1 MCFAP
6 VFRTP
11 RSSSA
16 ASRDSNLISRPP
28 SASSRDSFEII
39 ESKPRRRKMSKAILG
54 VHRLLIIFLCYQA
67 TGHGLILEE
76 EKEPN
81 YLNAGV
87 GEYAV
92 FNCDL
97 DFPHETPIPYIL
109 QWNRDG
115 RTIFS
120 WFHNGYSTGL
130 GYEGRVHL
138 LEDAVSRGYG
148 QGSINL
154 TNIRESDQGWY
165 ECRVIFPNRTPNS
178 RNNGTWFHLA
188 IDGET
193 LLAVPPVNKTVMEG
207 ESVDFDCVAKGEKSI
222 VTWLREG
229 VEITEIEDFK
239 RRASIG
245 EDGTLTINSAAMGD
259 LGEYSCVV
267 TGETGDQQ
275 SASAFL
281 NVQYKAKVIYAP
293 REVYLPYGKPAL
305 LDCHFRAN
313 PPLTNLRWEKDG
325 FLFDPYNVQGVF
337 YRRNGSLYFSKVDET
352 HSGSY
357 TCTPYNELGT
367 EGPSPSITVI
377 VQRPPVFTVTPQ
389 HLYIRKLGEN
399 LEIPCDAK
407 DGDQSHRPS
416 IVWYKDGSPIPL
428 TNRTIIIGG
437 NLTIDRIQEQD
448 RGLYQCAVS
457 NEAATVVADTE
468 LMVLNVPP
476 RAPYNLSA
484 NSSNNAVTLTWV
496 PGYVRPKMEY
506 SVWYRPTDTT
516 EWRTMK
522 ILSRKITE
530 ATINNLN
537 PGREYEFMV
546 LSQDK
551 HGDGMFSKTLRIFT
565 QPNSLEENSASEY
578 RSPPDDRMGPPLNVR
593 VQATVQ
599 GYLVTWEPPAYGK
612 EQVRLYA
619 VRWFRGPSEQL
630 YGRAETTDT
639 YYLVK
644 TLEEESYYTFEVAAM
659 SISDDVATSDRVS
672 LEVPAYRRNRAI
684 SMGIVAGIGFL
695 AAALAAIWWARKRFC
710 QSSNEK

>member
-1 MCFAP
+1 MF
-6 VFRTP
+6 
-11 RSSSA
+11 SA
-16 ASRDSNLISRPP
+16 AWI
-28 SASSRDSFEII
+28 
-39 ESKPRRRKMSKAILG
+39 
-54 VHRLLIIFLCYQA
+54 HQLLAIFLCYQA
-67 TGHGLILEE
+67 SSYSLILEE

-120 WFHNGYSTGL
+120 WYNGEPSVGL
-130 GYEGRVHL
+130 GFEGRVHL
-138 LEDAVSRGYG
+138 LEDANGRSYG

-188 IDGET
+188 IDGASPFPTSVPGEN
-193 LLAVPPVNKTVMEG
+193 LLAVPPVNRTAMEG
-207 ESVDFDCVAKGEKSI
+207 ESVSFDCVAKGEKS
-222 VTWLREG
+222 VVSWFREG
-229 VEITEIEDFK
+229 VEITEIEDLK

-245 EDGTLTINSAAMGD
+245 EDGTLTLNSAAMGD

-267 TGETGDQQ
+267 TGENGDQQ

-357 TCTPYNELGT
+357 TCTPYNVLGT
-367 EGPSPSITVI
+367 EGPSPAITVV
-377 VQRPPVFTVTPQ
+377 VQRPPLFTVKPQ
-389 HLYIRKLGEN
+389 HLYIRKLGES
-399 LEIPCDAK
+399 LEIPCDAR
-407 DGDQSHRPS
+407 DGDQSHRS
-416 IVWYKDGSPIPL
+416 AIVWYKDGSPVPPDRAIL
-428 TNRTIIIGG
+428 IGG

-448 RGLYQCAVS
+448 RGLYQCAAS

-496 PGYVRPKMEY
+496 PGYVRPKMDY
-506 SVWYRPTDTT
+506 SVWYRPTDNT

-522 ILSRKITE
+522 IVSRKITE
-530 ATINNLN
+530 ATVNNLN

-565 QPNSLEENSASEY
+565 QPHLIDENSASEY
-578 RSPPDDRMGPPLNVR
+578 RSPPDERMGPPLNVR
-593 VQATVQ
+593 VQATVE
-599 GYLVTWEPPAYGK
+599 GYLVTWEHPAYGK
-612 EQVRLYA
+612 EQVRLYV
-619 VRWFRGPSEQL
+619 VRWFRGPSERL

-659 SISDDVATSDRVS
+659 SISDDVATSERVS

-710 QSSNEK
+710 QSPNEK

>member
-1 MCFAP
+1 MNC
-6 VFRTP
+6 
-11 RSSSA
+11 A
-16 ASRDSNLISRPP
+16 AKIY
-28 SASSRDSFEII
+28 
-39 ESKPRRRKMSKAILG
+39 
-54 VHRLLIIFLCYQA
+54 RLLAVFLCYEA
-67 TGHGLILEE
+67 CCHSWMLEE
-76 EKEPN
+76 DKEPN
-81 YLNAGV
+81 YLTAGV

-97 DFPHETPIPYIL
+97 DFPYETPIPYIL
-109 QWNRDG
+109 QWNRDSH
-115 RTIFS
+115 TVFS
-120 WFHNGYSTGL
+120 WYDGHVTVNNSYK
-130 GYEGRVHL
+130 GRIHL
-138 LEDAVSRGYG
+138 LDDAGHRGYG

-165 ECRVIFPNRTPNS
+165 ECKVIFPNRTPNS

-188 IDGET
+188 IDGDT
-193 LLAVPPVNKTVMEG
+193 LLAIPPVNKTAMEG
-207 ESVDFDCVAKGEKSI
+207 EMVTFDCVAKGEGTI
-222 VTWLREG
+222 VNWFREG
-229 VEITEIEDFK
+229 VPIPDIQDLR
-239 RRASIG
+239 RRASVG
-245 EDGTLTINSAAMGD
+245 TDGTLTIKAAAMGD
-259 LGEYSCVV
+259 LGEYTCVV

-281 NVQYKAKVIYAP
+281 NVQYKAKVIYAQ

-313 PPLTNLRWEKDG
+313 PPLTNLHWEKDG

-357 TCTPYNELGT
+357 TCTPYNDLGT
-367 EGPSPSITVI
+367 DGPSPSITVI
-377 VQRPPVFTVTPQ
+377 VQRPPIFTVTPQ
-389 HLYIRKLGEN
+389 HLYMRKLGET

-407 DGDQSHRPS
+407 DGDDSHRPA
-416 IVWYKDGSPIPL
+416 IVWYKDGSPL
-428 TNRTIIIGG
+428 SSERTILTGG
-437 NLTIDRIQEQD
+437 NLTIERIQEHD
-448 RGLYQCAVS
+448 RGLYQCAAS

-484 NSSNNAVTLTWV
+484 NSSNNAITLTWV

-506 SVWYRPTDTT
+506 SVWYRPTDTS

-530 ATINNLN
+530 ATVSNLN

-551 HGDGMFSKTLRIFT
+551 HGDGMFSKALRVFT
-565 QPNSLEENSASEY
+565 QPRIDENSASEY
-578 RSPPDDRMGPPLNVR
+578 RSSQDIESMGPPRNVR
-593 VQATVQ
+593 VQATVE
-599 GYLVTWEPPAYGK
+599 GYLVTWEPPALGK
-612 EQVRLYA
+612 NQVRLYI
-619 VRWFRGPSEQL
+619 VKWYRGPTEHL

-644 TLEEESYYTFEVAAM
+644 TLEEESFYTFEVAAM
-659 SISDDVATSDRVS
+659 SLTDDAATSERVS

-695 AAALAAIWWARKRFC
+695 AAALAAVWWARKRFC
-710 QSSNEK
+710 QSFSNEK

>member
-1 MCFAP
+1 M
-6 VFRTP
+6 
-11 RSSSA
+11 
-16 ASRDSNLISRPP
+16 SNTAKFYALL
-28 SASSRDSFEII
+28 
-39 ESKPRRRKMSKAILG
+39 AIL
-54 VHRLLIIFLCYQA
+54 FCYEA
-67 TGHGLILEE
+67 YSFSLILEE
-76 EKEPN
+76 EKKPN
-81 YLNAGV
+81 YLTAGV

-115 RTIFS
+115 NPVFTWYDGHVTVITS
-120 WFHNGYSTGL
+120 YK
-130 GYEGRVHL
+130 GRIHL
-138 LEDAVSRGYG
+138 LDDAGHRGYG

-188 IDGET
+188 IDGASPFPTTVAGDT
-193 LLAVPPVNKTVMEG
+193 LLTIPPVNKTAMEG
-207 ESVDFDCVAKGEKSI
+207 ETIGFDCIAKGEGTV
-222 VTWLREG
+222 VTWFREG
-229 VEITEIEDFK
+229 VPIPDIQDL
-239 RRASIG
+239 RRRVTVGAN
-245 EDGTLTINSAAMGD
+245 GTLTITSAAMGD
-259 LGEYSCVV
+259 LGEYTCVV
-267 TGETGDQQ
+267 TGENGDQQ

-357 TCTPYNELGT
+357 SCTPYNTLGT

-389 HLYIRKLGEN
+389 HLYMRKLGET
-399 LEIPCDAK
+399 LEIPCDAR
-407 DGDQSHRPS
+407 DGDDAHRPT
-416 IVWYKDGSPIPL
+416 IVWYKDGSPL
-428 TNRTIIIGG
+428 SLDRSIITGG
-437 NLTIDRIQEQD
+437 NLTIERIQEHD
-448 RGLYQCAVS
+448 RGLYQCAAS
-457 NEAATVVADTE
+457 NEAATVVADAE

-484 NSSNNAVTLTWV
+484 NSSKSAVTLTWI

-506 SVWYRPTDTT
+506 SVWYRPTDTS

-530 ATINNLN
+530 ATVNNLY

-551 HGDGMFSKTLRIFT
+551 NGDGMFSKALRVFT
-565 QPNSLEENSASEY
+565 QPSSINDNSPSEY
-578 RSPPDDRMGPPLNVR
+578 RSSQEMEVMGPPMNVK
-593 VQATVQ
+593 VQATVE
-599 GYLVTWEPPAYGK
+599 GYLVTWEPPELGK
-612 EQVRLYA
+612 NQVRLYT
-619 VRWFRGPSEQL
+619 VRWFRGSSDHL

-644 TLEEESYYTFEVAAM
+644 SLEEDSFYTFEVAAM
-659 SISDDVATSDRVS
+659 SLIDDSKTSERVG

-710 QSSNEK
+710 QPPNEK

>member
-1 MCFAP
+1 M
-6 VFRTP
+6 
-11 RSSSA
+11 
-16 ASRDSNLISRPP
+16 SR
-28 SASSRDSFEII
+28 
-39 ESKPRRRKMSKAILG
+39 AIG
-54 VHRLLIIFLCYQA
+54 IHQLLAIFLCYQA
-67 TGHGLILEE
+67 FGLILEE
-76 EKEPN
+76 ENEPN

-87 GEYAV
+87 GEYEV

-120 WFHNGYSTGL
+120 WYNGYPSVGL

-138 LEDAVSRGYG
+138 LEDAVNRGYG

-207 ESVDFDCVAKGEKSI
+207 ESVSFDCVAKGEKS
-222 VTWLREG
+222 VVNWFREG
-229 VEITEIEDFK
+229 VEITAIEDLR
-239 RRASIG
+239 RRASIA
-245 EDGTLTINSAAMGD
+245 ENGTLTINAPAMGD
-259 LGEYSCVV
+259 LGEYTCMV

-313 PPLTNLRWEKDG
+313 PSLTNLRWEKDG

-367 EGPSPSITVI
+367 DGPSPSITVV

-399 LEIPCDAK
+399 LEIPCDAR

-416 IVWYKDGSPIPL
+416 IVWYKDGSPVPPG
-428 TNRTIIIGG
+428 NRTIVIGG

-448 RGLYQCAVS
+448 RGLYQCAAS

-522 ILSRKITE
+522 IVSRKITE
-530 ATINNLN
+530 ATVNNLN

-565 QPNSLEENSASEY
+565 QPSSIDENSASEY
-578 RSPPDDRMGPPLNVR
+578 RSPPDDRMGPPINVR

-659 SISDDVATSDRVS
+659 SMSDDVATSERVS

-695 AAALAAIWWARKRFC
+695 AAALAAIWWAKKRFC

>member
-1 MCFAP
+1 MSNAP
-6 VFRTP
+6 RIHQ
-11 RSSSA
+11 
-16 ASRDSNLISRPP
+16 LL
-28 SASSRDSFEII
+28 
-39 ESKPRRRKMSKAILG
+39 AI
-54 VHRLLIIFLCYQA
+54 FFCYQA
-67 TGHGLILEE
+67 FSQSLILEE
-76 EKEPN
+76 EKEPT
-81 YLNAGV
+81 YLTAGV

-109 QWNRDG
+109 QWNRDD

-120 WFHNGYSTGL
+120 WYNGHSTVGM
-130 GYEGRVHL
+130 GFKDRVHL

-188 IDGET
+188 IDGKT
-193 LLAVPPVNKTVMEG
+193 LLAIPPVNRTVMEG
-207 ESVDFDCVAKGEKSI
+207 ESVNFHCVFRGEKSI
-222 VTWLREG
+222 VSWFREG
-229 VEITEIEDFK
+229 TEITKIEDFK
-239 RRASIG
+239 RRATIA
-245 EDGTLTINSAAMGD
+245 EDGALVINPAAMGD
-259 LGEYSCVV
+259 LGEYTCVV
-267 TGETGDQQ
+267 TGETGEQQ

-281 NVQYKAKVIYAP
+281 NVQFKAKVIYAP

-337 YRRNGSLYFSKVDET
+337 YRRNGSLSFTKVDET

-367 EGPSPSITVI
+367 EGPSPTITVV
-377 VQRPPVFTVTPQ
+377 VQRPPIFTVTPQ
-389 HLYIRKLGEN
+389 HLYIRKLGET
-399 LEIPCDAK
+399 LEIPCDAR
-407 DGDQSHRPS
+407 DGDQAHRPS
-416 IVWYKDGSPIPL
+416 IVWYKDGSPVPAD
-428 TNRTIIIGG
+428 RTMIIGG

-448 RGLYQCAVS
+448 RGLYQCAAS

-496 PGYVRPKMEY
+496 PGFVRPKTEY
-506 SVWYRPTDTT
+506 SVWYKPTDTT

-530 ATINNLN
+530 ATVNNLN
-537 PGREYEFMV
+537 AGREYEFMV

-565 QPNSLEENSASEY
+565 QPHMIDENSASEY
-578 RSPPDDRMGPPLNVR
+578 RSPPEDERMGPPLNVR
-593 VQATVQ
+593 VQATVE

-612 EQVRLYA
+612 EQVRLYT
-619 VRWFRGPSEQL
+619 VGWFRGPSERL
-630 YGRAETTDT
+630 YGKEETTDT

-644 TLEEESYYTFEVAAM
+644 TLEEESYYTFEVAAV
-659 SISDDVATSDRVS
+659 SVADDVATSERVS

-710 QSSNEK
+710 QSSNQK

>member
-1 MCFAP
+1 MNR
-6 VFRTP
+6 VT
-11 RSSSA
+11 
-16 ASRDSNLISRPP
+16 
-28 SASSRDSFEII
+28 SFY
-39 ESKPRRRKMSKAILG
+39 S
-54 VHRLLIIFLCYQA
+54 LLAVFLCYEA
-67 TGHGLILEE
+67 CSYSLILEE

-115 RTIFS
+115 RSVFS
-120 WFHNGYSTGL
+120 WYDGHVTVDNRYK
-130 GYEGRVHL
+130 GRIHL
-138 LEDAVSRGYG
+138 LDDAGRRGYG

-188 IDGET
+188 IDGEI
-193 LLAVPPVNKTVMEG
+193 LLTIPPINKTAMEG
-207 ESVDFDCVAKGEKSI
+207 DTVTFDCVTKGEGTTA
-222 VTWLREG
+222 TWLREG
-229 VEITEIEDFK
+229 TPIREIEDFR

-245 EDGTLTINSAAMGD
+245 ADGTLTINSAAMGD
-259 LGEYSCVV
+259 LGEYTCVV
-267 TGETGDQQ
+267 TGENGDQQ

-293 REVYLPYGKPAL
+293 KEVYLPYGKPAL

-357 TCTPYNELGT
+357 SCTPYNDLGT
-367 EGPSPSITVI
+367 DGPSPSITVI

-389 HLYIRKLGEN
+389 NLYMRKLGEN
-399 LEIPCDAK
+399 LEIPCDAR
-407 DGDQSHRPS
+407 DGDDAHRPT
-416 IVWYKDGSPIPL
+416 IVWYKDGSPLSLDRVIM
-428 TNRTIIIGG
+428 TGG
-437 NLTIDRIQEQD
+437 NLTIEKIQEHD
-448 RGLYQCAVS
+448 RGMYQCAAS
-457 NEAATVVADTE
+457 NEAATVVADAE

-484 NSSNNAVTLTWV
+484 NSSKNAVTLTWI
-496 PGYVRPKMEY
+496 PGYVRPKTEY
-506 SVWYRPTDTT
+506 SVWYRPTDTS

-530 ATINNLN
+530 ATVNNLN

-551 HGDGMFSKTLRIFT
+551 HGDGMFSKALRVFT
-565 QPNSLEENSASEY
+565 QPTPNDEMNSASEY
-578 RSPPDDRMGPPLNVR
+578 RSPQDLEIMGPPRNVR
-593 VQATVQ
+593 VQATVE
-599 GYLVTWEPPAYGK
+599 GYLVTWEPPNYGRN
-612 EQVRLYA
+612 QVRLYT
-619 VRWFRGPSEQL
+619 VRWFSGPSEHL

-644 TLEEESYYTFEVAAM
+644 ALEEESYYTFEVAAM
-659 SISDDVATSDRVS
+659 SITDDVATSERVS

-695 AAALAAIWWARKRFC
+695 AAALAAVWWARKRFC
-710 QSSNEK
+710 QPTNEK

>member
-1 MCFAP
+1 MIGP
-6 VFRTP
+6 VKTCQ
-11 RSSSA
+11 
-16 ASRDSNLISRPP
+16 
-28 SASSRDSFEII
+28 
-39 ESKPRRRKMSKAILG
+39 
-54 VHRLLIIFLCYQA
+54 LLFVFLCYQA
-67 TGHGLILEE
+67 FSHSLMPDE
-76 EKEPN
+76 EKEPT

-87 GEYAV
+87 GEYEV

-97 DFPHETPIPYIL
+97 DFPHEIPIPYML

-115 RTIFS
+115 RTIFALHAGNA
-120 WFHNGYSTGL
+120 WVAPDYTGRL
-130 GYEGRVHL
+130 HL
-138 LEDAVSRGYG
+138 VEDAVTRGYG
-148 QGSINL
+148 QGSVNL

-178 RNNGTWFHLA
+178 RNNGTWFHLG
-188 IDGET
+188 IDGASPFPTSVPGET

-207 ESVDFDCVAKGEKSI
+207 ESVIFDCVAKGEKTVVS
-222 VTWLREG
+222 WLRDG
-229 VEITEIEDFK
+229 VQVTEIGDMK
-239 RRASIG
+239 RRASIA
-245 EDGTLTINSAAMGD
+245 EDGTLTIISAAMGD
-259 LGEYSCVV
+259 LGEYTCVA
-267 TGETGDQQ
+267 TGEHGDEQ

-293 REVYLPYGKPAL
+293 RDVYLPYGKPAL

-367 EGPSPSITVI
+367 EGPSPAITVI

-399 LEIPCDAK
+399 LEIPCDAR

-416 IVWYKDGSPIPL
+416 IVWYKDGSPVPPG
-428 TNRTIIIGG
+428 NRTIVIGG

-448 RGLYQCAVS
+448 RGLYQCAAS

-530 ATINNLN
+530 ATVNNLN

-551 HGDGMFSKTLRIFT
+551 HGDGMFSKTLRVFT
-565 QPNSLEENSASEY
+565 RPDSMNENSASEY
-578 RSPPDDRMGPPLNVR
+578 RSPPDDRMGPPSNVR
-593 VQATVQ
+593 VQATAQ

-612 EQVRLYA
+612 EQVRLYT
-619 VRWFRGPSEQL
+619 VRWFRGPSERL

-644 TLEEESYYTFEVAAM
+644 NLEEESYYTFEVAAM
-659 SISDDVATSDRVS
+659 SVSDDVATSERIS

-695 AAALAAIWWARKRFC
+695 AAALGAIWWARKRFC
-710 QSSNEK
+710 QSPNEK

>member
-1 MCFAP
+1 M
-6 VFRTP
+6 
-11 RSSSA
+11 SA
-16 ASRDSNLISRPP
+16 AARIHQLL
-28 SASSRDSFEII
+28 
-39 ESKPRRRKMSKAILG
+39 AIL
-54 VHRLLIIFLCYQA
+54 ICWQA
-67 TGHGLILEE
+67 YSYSLILEE

-120 WFHNGYSTGL
+120 WYNGPPTVGL

-138 LEDAVSRGYG
+138 IEDAALRGYG

-188 IDGET
+188 IDGEN
-193 LLAVPPVNKTVMEG
+193 LLAVPPVNKTIMEG
-207 ESVDFDCVAKGEKSI
+207 ESVSFDCVAKGENSF
-222 VTWLREG
+222 VTWLRDG
-229 VEITEIEDFK
+229 TDITQIEDFK
-239 RRASIG
+239 RRASVAD
-245 EDGTLTINSAAMGD
+245 DGTLKINSAQMGD
-259 LGEYSCVV
+259 LAKYTCLV
-267 TGETGDQQ
+267 TGETGEQQ
-275 SASAFL
+275 NASAFL
-281 NVQYKAKVIYAP
+281 NVQFKAKVIYAP

-313 PPLTNLRWEKDG
+313 PPMTNLRWEKDG

-337 YRRNGSLYFSKVDET
+337 YRRNGSLSFSKVDET

-357 TCTPYNELGT
+357 TCTPYNDLGT
-367 EGPSPSITVI
+367 EGPSPTISVI

-389 HLYIRKLGEN
+389 HLYIRKLGET
-399 LEIPCDAK
+399 LEIPCDAT
-407 DGDQSHRPS
+407 DGDHAHRPS
-416 IVWYKDGSPIPL
+416 IVWFKDGSPVPP
-428 TNRTIIIGG
+428 NRTYLIGG
-437 NLTIDRIQEQD
+437 NLTIDLIQEQD
-448 RGLYQCAVS
+448 RGLYQCAAS

-468 LMVLNVPP
+468 LMVMNVPP

-484 NSSNNAVTLTWV
+484 NASNSAVTLTWV
-496 PGYVRPKMEY
+496 PGYVRPKTEY

-530 ATINNLN
+530 ATVNNLN

-565 QPNSLEENSASEY
+565 HPTMFDENSASEY
-578 RSPPDDRMGPPLNVR
+578 RSPPDERMGPPVNVR
-593 VQATVQ
+593 VQATVE
-599 GYLVTWEPPAYGK
+599 GYLVTWEPPMYGK
-612 EQVRLYA
+612 DQVRLYA
-619 VRWFRGPSEQL
+619 VRWFRGPSERL

-644 TLEEESYYTFEVAAM
+644 ALEEESYYTFEVAAM
-659 SISDDVATSDRVS
+659 SISDDVATSERIS

-710 QSSNEK
+710 QSPNEK

>member
-1 MCFAP
+1 MCTAT
-6 VFRTP
+6 R
-11 RSSSA
+11 
-16 ASRDSNLISRPP
+16 IY
-28 SASSRDSFEII
+28 
-39 ESKPRRRKMSKAILG
+39 
-54 VHRLLIIFLCYQA
+54 HLLAIFLCHQA
-67 TGHGLILEE
+67 FSESLMLEE

-120 WFHNGYSTGL
+120 WYNGYPSVGL

-138 LEDAVSRGYG
+138 LEDTVNRGYG

-178 RNNGTWFHLA
+178 RNNGTWFYLA
-188 IDGET
+188 IDGASPFPTSVPGEN

-207 ESVDFDCVAKGEKSI
+207 ESVSFDCVAKGEKS
-222 VTWLREG
+222 VVSWFREG
-229 VEITEIEDFK
+229 VEIVEMEDLK
-239 RRASIG
+239 RRAGIG

-259 LGEYSCVV
+259 LGEYTCVV

-293 REVYLPYGKPAL
+293 REVYLAYGKPAL

-357 TCTPYNELGT
+357 TCTPYNDLGT

-377 VQRPPVFTVTPQ
+377 VQRPPIFTVTPQ
-389 HLYIRKLGEN
+389 NLYVRKLGEY
-399 LEIPCDAK
+399 LEIPCDAR

-416 IVWYKDGSPIPL
+416 IVWYKDGSPVL
-428 TNRTIIIGG
+428 QDNRTLVIGG
-437 NLTIDRIQEQD
+437 NLTIDRIQVED
-448 RGLYQCAVS
+448 IGLYQCAAS
-457 NEAATVVADTE
+457 NEAATVVVDAE
-468 LMVLNVPP
+468 LMVHNVPP
-476 RAPYNLSA
+476 RAPYNLTA
-484 NSSNNAVTLTWV
+484 FSSNNAVTLTWV

-530 ATINNLN
+530 ATVNNLN

-551 HGDGMFSKTLRIFT
+551 RGEGMFSKTLRVFT
-565 QPNSLEENSASEY
+565 QPTSFDEKSASEY
-578 RSPPDDRMGPPLNVR
+578 RSPPDDRMGPPINVR
-593 VQATVQ
+593 VYSTAE

-612 EQVRLYA
+612 DQVRLYA
-619 VRWFRGPSEQL
+619 VRWFSGPSEQL
-630 YGRAETTDT
+630 YGRAETTDN
-639 YYLVK
+639 YYLITSLK
-644 TLEEESYYTFEVAAM
+644 EESYCSFEVASV
-659 SISDDVATSDRVS
+659 SIADDIATSERIT
-672 LEVPAYRRNRAI
+672 LEVSSYRRVRAI
-684 SMGIVAGIGFL
+684 SMGIVAGIAFL
-695 AAALAAIWWARKRFC
+695 AASLAAIWWARKRFC
-710 QSSNEK
+710 QSPNEK

>member
-1 MCFAP
+1 MN
-6 VFRTP
+6 R
-11 RSSSA
+11 A
-16 ASRDSNLISRPP
+16 AK
-28 SASSRDSFEII
+28 FY
-39 ESKPRRRKMSKAILG
+39 K
-54 VHRLLIIFLCYQA
+54 LLAVFLCYEA
-67 TGHGLILEE
+67 CSYSLILEE
-76 EKEPN
+76 DKEPN
-81 YLNAGV
+81 YLTAGV

-115 RTIFS
+115 RTVFS
-120 WFHNGYSTGL
+120 WYDGQATVDNRYKS
-130 GYEGRVHL
+130 RIHL
-138 LEDAVSRGYG
+138 LDDAGHRGYG

-188 IDGET
+188 IDGVSPIATTVPGDT
-193 LLAVPPVNKTVMEG
+193 LLTVPPVNKTAMEG
-207 ESVDFDCVAKGEKSI
+207 DTITFDCVAKGEGTI
-222 VTWLREG
+222 INWFREG
-229 VEITEIEDFK
+229 VSIPEIQDLR
-239 RRASIG
+239 RRASTG
-245 EDGTLTINSAAMGD
+245 SDGTLTINSAAMGD
-259 LGEYSCVV
+259 LGEYTCVV
-267 TGETGDQQ
+267 TGDNGDQQ

-357 TCTPYNELGT
+357 SCTPYNELGT
-367 EGPSPSITVI
+367 EGPSPSISVI
-377 VQRPPVFTVTPQ
+377 VQRPPVFTITPQ
-389 HLYIRKLGEN
+389 HLYMRKLGES
-399 LEIPCDAK
+399 LEIPCDAR
-407 DGDQSHRPS
+407 DGDDAHRPT
-416 IVWYKDGSPIPL
+416 IVWYKDGSPL
-428 TNRTIIIGG
+428 SLDRIIVTGG
-437 NLTIDRIQEQD
+437 NLTIERIQEHD
-448 RGLYQCAVS
+448 RGLYQCAAS
-457 NEAATVVADTE
+457 NEAATVVADAE

-484 NSSNNAVTLTWV
+484 NSSKNAVTLTWI

-506 SVWYRPTDTT
+506 SVWYRPTDTS

-522 ILSRKITE
+522 IVSRKITE
-530 ATINNLN
+530 ATVNNLN

-551 HGDGMFSKTLRIFT
+551 HGDGMFSKAVRVFT
-565 QPNSLEENSASEY
+565 QPSSMDDNSPSEY
-578 RSPPDDRMGPPLNVR
+578 RSSHEESMGPPLNVR
-593 VQATVQ
+593 VQATVE
-599 GYLVTWEPPAYGK
+599 GYLVTWEPPEYGK
-612 EQVRLYA
+612 NQVRLYS
-619 VRWFRGPSEQL
+619 VRWFRGPSEYL

-644 TLEEESYYTFEVAAM
+644 TLEEESFYTFEVAAM
-659 SISDDVATSDRVS
+659 SVIDDIAISDRVR

-695 AAALAAIWWARKRFC
+695 AAALAAVWWARKRFC
-710 QSSNEK
+710 QPTNEK

>member
-1 MCFAP
+1 M
-6 VFRTP
+6 
-11 RSSSA
+11 SN
-16 ASRDSNLISRPP
+16 ASRIHQLL
-28 SASSRDSFEII
+28 
-39 ESKPRRRKMSKAILG
+39 AI
-54 VHRLLIIFLCYQA
+54 FFCYQA
-67 TGHGLILEE
+67 FSQSLILEE

-81 YLNAGV
+81 YLTAGV

-120 WFHNGYSTGL
+120 WYNGHPSVGL
-130 GYEGRVHL
+130 GFQGRVHL

-178 RNNGTWFHLA
+178 RNNGTWFHLG
-188 IDGET
+188 IDGASPFPTSVLGET

-207 ESVDFDCVAKGEKSI
+207 ESVSFDCVSKGEKS
-222 VTWLREG
+222 VVSWFREG
-229 VEITEIEDFK
+229 TEITKIEDFK
-239 RRASIG
+239 RRATIA
-245 EDGTLTINSAAMGD
+245 EDGTLVINSAAMGD
-259 LGEYSCVV
+259 LGEYTCVV
-267 TGETGDQQ
+267 TGETGEQQ

-281 NVQYKAKVIYAP
+281 NVQFKAKVIYAP

-337 YRRNGSLYFSKVDET
+337 YRRNGSLSFTKVDET

-367 EGPSPSITVI
+367 EGPSPTITVV
-377 VQRPPVFTVTPQ
+377 VQRPPIFTVTPQ
-389 HLYIRKLGEN
+389 HLYIRKLGET
-399 LEIPCDAK
+399 LEIPCDAR
-407 DGDQSHRPS
+407 DGDQAHRPS
-416 IVWYKDGSPIPL
+416 IVWYKDGSPVPPD
-428 TNRTIIIGG
+428 RTIIIGG

-448 RGLYQCAVS
+448 RGLYQCAAS

-496 PGYVRPKMEY
+496 PGFVRPKTEY
-506 SVWYRPTDTT
+506 SVWYKPTDTT

-530 ATINNLN
+530 ATVNNLN
-537 PGREYEFMV
+537 AGREYEFMV

-565 QPNSLEENSASEY
+565 QPHMIDENSASEY
-578 RSPPDDRMGPPLNVR
+578 RSPPDERMGPPLNVR
-593 VQATVQ
+593 VQATVE

-612 EQVRLYA
+612 EQVRLYT
-619 VRWFRGPSEQL
+619 VGWFRGPSERL
-630 YGRAETTDT
+630 YGKAETTDT

-644 TLEEESYYTFEVAAM
+644 TLEEESYYTFEVAAV
-659 SISDDVATSDRVS
+659 SVADDVATSERVS

-710 QSSNEK
+710 QSSNQK

>member
-6 VFRTP
+6 VPRTP
-11 RSSSA
+11 WSA
-16 ASRDSNLISRPP
+16 ASRDSNLISRLLT
-28 SASSRDSFEII
+28 SRDSYEII
-39 ESKPRRRKMSKAILG
+39 ESTPRPRKMSAAILG

-67 TGHGLILEE
+67 TGHSLILEE

-138 LEDAVSRGYG
+138 LEDAASRGYG

-207 ESVDFDCVAKGEKSI
+207 ESVDFDCVAKGEKSM

-229 VEITEIEDFK
+229 TEITEIEDFK

-245 EDGTLTINSAAMGD
+245 GDGTLTINSAAMGD

>member
-1 MCFAP
+1 MTSTRIHQMLI
-6 VFRTP
+6 VF
-11 RSSSA
+11 
-16 ASRDSNLISRPP
+16 
-28 SASSRDSFEII
+28 FY
-39 ESKPRRRKMSKAILG
+39 
-54 VHRLLIIFLCYQA
+54 YQA
-67 TGHGLILEE
+67 FTQSLILEE

-81 YLNAGV
+81 YLSAGV

-120 WFHNGYSTGL
+120 WYNGHPTVGL
-130 GYEGRVHL
+130 GFEGRVHL
-138 LEDAVSRGYG
+138 LEDAASRGYG

-178 RNNGTWFHLA
+178 RNNGTWFHLG

-207 ESVDFDCVAKGEKSI
+207 ESVSFDCVSKGEKS
-222 VTWLREG
+222 VVNWFREG
-229 VEITEIEDFK
+229 TEISQIEDLK
-239 RRASIG
+239 RRATIAK
-245 EDGTLTINSAAMGD
+245 DGTLVINSAAMRD
-259 LGEYSCVV
+259 PGEYTCVV
-267 TGETGDQQ
+267 TGETGEQQ

-281 NVQYKAKVIYAP
+281 NVQFKAKVIYAP

-337 YRRNGSLYFSKVDET
+337 YRKNGSLSFTKVDET

-367 EGPSPSITVI
+367 EGPSPTISVI
-377 VQRPPVFTVTPQ
+377 VQRPPIFTVTPQ
-389 HLYIRKLGEN
+389 HLYIKKLGET
-399 LEIPCDAK
+399 LEIPCDAR
-407 DGDQSHRPS
+407 DGDQAHRPS
-416 IVWYKDGSPIPL
+416 IVWYKDGSPVPPD
-428 TNRTIIIGG
+428 RTIIIGG

-448 RGLYQCAVS
+448 RGLYQCAAS
-457 NEAATVVADTE
+457 NEAATVVADAE
-468 LMVLNVPP
+468 LIILNVPP

-496 PGYVRPKMEY
+496 PGFVRPKTEY
-506 SVWYRPTDTT
+506 SVWYRPTDTS

-530 ATINNLN
+530 ATVNNLN
-537 PGREYEFMV
+537 AGREYEFMV

-565 QPNSLEENSASEY
+565 QPHMIDENSASEY
-578 RSPPDDRMGPPLNVR
+578 RSPPDEKTGPPLNVR
-593 VQATVQ
+593 VQATVE
-599 GYLVTWEPPAYGK
+599 GYLVTWDPPSYGK
-612 EQVRLYA
+612 DQVRLYA
-619 VRWFRGPSEQL
+619 VRWFRGPSERL

-644 TLEEESYYTFEVAAM
+644 TLEEESYYTFEVAAV
-659 SISDDVATSDRVS
+659 SITDDTVTSERVS

-710 QSSNEK
+710 QSSNQK

>member
-1 MCFAP
+1 M
-6 VFRTP
+6 
-11 RSSSA
+11 
-16 ASRDSNLISRPP
+16 SRAVGIHL
-28 SASSRDSFEII
+28 
-39 ESKPRRRKMSKAILG
+39 
-54 VHRLLIIFLCYQA
+54 LLIVFLRYQA
-67 TGHGLILEE
+67 LGLILEE

-109 QWNRDG
+109 QWNRDS

-120 WFHNGYSTGL
+120 WYNGYPSVEPR
-130 GYEGRVHL
+130 YVGRVHL
-138 LEDAVSRGYG
+138 LEDAVGRGYG

-178 RNNGTWFHLA
+178 RNNGTWFYLA
-188 IDGET
+188 IDGASPFPTSVPGEN

-207 ESVDFDCVAKGEKSI
+207 ESVSFDCVAKGEKS
-222 VTWLREG
+222 VVSWFREG
-229 VEITEIEDFK
+229 VEITEIEDLK
-239 RRASIG
+239 RRASIA
-245 EDGTLTINSAAMGD
+245 EDGTLTINSPAMGD
-259 LGEYSCVV
+259 LGEYTCVV

-399 LEIPCDAK
+399 LEIPCDAR
-407 DGDQSHRPS
+407 DGDQAHRPS
-416 IVWYKDGSPIPL
+416 IVWYKDGSPVPPG
-428 TNRTIIIGG
+428 NRTIIIGG

-448 RGLYQCAVS
+448 RGLYQCAAS

-530 ATINNLN
+530 ATVNNLN

-565 QPNSLEENSASEY
+565 QPNSIDENSASEY

-659 SISDDVATSDRVS
+659 SISDDVATSERVS

-710 QSSNEK
+710 QSPNEK

>member
-1 MCFAP
+1 M
-6 VFRTP
+6 
-11 RSSSA
+11 
-16 ASRDSNLISRPP
+16 SR
-28 SASSRDSFEII
+28 
-39 ESKPRRRKMSKAILG
+39 AIG
-54 VHRLLIIFLCYQA
+54 IHQLLAIFLCYQA
-67 TGHGLILEE
+67 FGLILEE
-76 EKEPN
+76 ENEPN

-87 GEYAV
+87 GEYEV

-120 WFHNGYSTGL
+120 WYNGYPSVGL

-138 LEDAVSRGYG
+138 LEDAVNRGYG

-207 ESVDFDCVAKGEKSI
+207 ESVSFDCVAKGEKS
-222 VTWLREG
+222 VVNWFREG
-229 VEITEIEDFK
+229 VEITTIEDLR
-239 RRASIG
+239 RRASIA
-245 EDGTLTINSAAMGD
+245 ENGTLTINAPAMGD
-259 LGEYSCVV
+259 LGEYTCMV

-313 PPLTNLRWEKDG
+313 PALTNLRWEKDG

-357 TCTPYNELGT
+357 TCTPYNDLGT
-367 EGPSPSITVI
+367 DGPSPSITVV

-399 LEIPCDAK
+399 LEIPCDAR

-416 IVWYKDGSPIPL
+416 IVWYKDGSPVPPG
-428 TNRTIIIGG
+428 NRTIVIGG

-448 RGLYQCAVS
+448 RGLYQCAAS

-522 ILSRKITE
+522 IVSRKITE
-530 ATINNLN
+530 ATVNNLN

-565 QPNSLEENSASEY
+565 QPSSIDENSASEY
-578 RSPPDDRMGPPLNVR
+578 RSPPDDRMGPPINVR

-659 SISDDVATSDRVS
+659 SMSDDVATSERVS

-695 AAALAAIWWARKRFC
+695 AAALAAIWWAKKRFC
-710 QSSNEK
+710 QSPNDK

>member
-1 MCFAP
+1 M
-6 VFRTP
+6 
-11 RSSSA
+11 
-16 ASRDSNLISRPP
+16 SR
-28 SASSRDSFEII
+28 
-39 ESKPRRRKMSKAILG
+39 AIG
-54 VHRLLIIFLCYQA
+54 IHQLLAIFLCYQA
-67 TGHGLILEE
+67 FGLILEE
-76 EKEPN
+76 ENEPN

-87 GEYAV
+87 GEYEV

-120 WFHNGYSTGL
+120 WYNGYPSVGL

-138 LEDAVSRGYG
+138 LEDAVNRGYG

-207 ESVDFDCVAKGEKSI
+207 ESVSFDCVAKGEKS
-222 VTWLREG
+222 VVNWFREG
-229 VEITEIEDFK
+229 VEITAIEDLR
-239 RRASIG
+239 RRASIA
-245 EDGTLTINSAAMGD
+245 ENGTLTINAPAMGD
-259 LGEYSCVV
+259 LGEYTCMV

-313 PPLTNLRWEKDG
+313 PHLTNLRWEKDG

-367 EGPSPSITVI
+367 DGPSPSITVV

-399 LEIPCDAK
+399 LEIPCDAR

-416 IVWYKDGSPIPL
+416 IVWYKDGSPVPPG
-428 TNRTIIIGG
+428 NRTIVIGG

-448 RGLYQCAVS
+448 RGLYQCAAS

-522 ILSRKITE
+522 IVSRKITE
-530 ATINNLN
+530 ATVNNLN

-565 QPNSLEENSASEY
+565 QPSSIDENSASEY
-578 RSPPDDRMGPPLNVR
+578 RSPPDDRMGPPINVR

-659 SISDDVATSDRVS
+659 SMSDDVATSERVS

-695 AAALAAIWWARKRFC
+695 AAALAAIWWAKKRFC

>member
-1 MCFAP
+1 MS
-6 VFRTP
+6 RT
-11 RSSSA
+11 
-16 ASRDSNLISRPP
+16 IG
-28 SASSRDSFEII
+28 I
-39 ESKPRRRKMSKAILG
+39 
-54 VHRLLIIFLCYQA
+54 HLLVLFLCCQA
-67 TGHGLILEE
+67 FSYSLILEE
-76 EKEPN
+76 DKEPN

-120 WFHNGYSTGL
+120 WYNGYSSVGL

-138 LEDAVSRGYG
+138 LEDSVTRGYG

-178 RNNGTWFHLA
+178 RNNGTWFYLA
-188 IDGET
+188 IDGASPFPTSVPGET

-207 ESVDFDCVAKGEKSI
+207 ESVSFDCVAKGERS
-222 VTWLREG
+222 VVSWFREG
-229 VEITEIEDFK
+229 SEITKNEDLR

-245 EDGTLTINSAAMGD
+245 EDGTLTINSPAMGD
-259 LGEYSCVV
+259 LGEYTCVV
-267 TGETGDQQ
+267 TGDTGDQQ

-367 EGPSPSITVI
+367 EGPSPSITVV
-377 VQRPPVFTVTPQ
+377 VQRPPVFTVTPL
-389 HLYIRKLGEN
+389 HMYVRKLGEN
-399 LEIPCDAK
+399 LEIPCDAR

-416 IVWYKDGSPIPL
+416 IVWYKDGSPVPPG
-428 TNRTIIIGG
+428 NRTIIIGG

-448 RGLYQCAVS
+448 RGLYQCAAS

-468 LMVLNVPP
+468 LMVVNVPP
-476 RAPYNLSA
+476 RAPYNISA

-530 ATINNLN
+530 ATVNNLN

-546 LSQDK
+546 LSQDE

-565 QPNSLEENSASEY
+565 QPHSIDENSASEY

-593 VQATVQ
+593 VQPTVQ

-612 EQVRLYA
+612 EQVRLYT
-619 VRWFRGPSEQL
+619 VKWFRGLGEQL

-644 TLEEESYYTFEVAAM
+644 IPEEESFYTFEVASM
-659 SISDDVATSDRVS
+659 SLADDVSAGDRIS
-672 LEVPAYRRNRAI
+672 LDVPAYRRNRAI

-710 QSSNEK
+710 QSPNEK

>member
-1 MCFAP
+1 M
-6 VFRTP
+6 
-11 RSSSA
+11 SSDTVRA
-16 ASRDSNLISRPP
+16 HQLL
-28 SASSRDSFEII
+28 
-39 ESKPRRRKMSKAILG
+39 AIL
-54 VHRLLIIFLCYQA
+54 LCYQA
-67 TGHGLILEE
+67 ISYGLILEE

-120 WFHNGYSTGL
+120 WYNGHNTVRV

-138 LEDAVSRGYG
+138 LEDASSRGYG

-188 IDGET
+188 IDGASPFGTSVPGEN
-193 LLAVPPVNKTVMEG
+193 LLAVPPVNQTIMEG
-207 ESVDFDCVAKGEKSI
+207 ESVSFECVAKGDKCI

-229 VEITEIEDFK
+229 TEISQIEDFK
-239 RRASIG
+239 RRASVG

-259 LGEYSCVV
+259 LGEYTCTV
-267 TGETGDQQ
+267 TGETGEQQ
-275 SASAFL
+275 SASAYL
-281 NVQYKAKVIYAP
+281 NVQFKAKVIYAP

-313 PPLTNLRWEKDG
+313 PPMTNLRWEKDG

-337 YRRNGSLYFSKVDET
+337 YRRNGSLSFLKVDET

-357 TCTPYNELGT
+357 TCTPYNDLGT
-367 EGPSPSITVI
+367 EGPSPTISVI
-377 VQRPPVFTVTPQ
+377 VQRPPVFTLTPQ
-389 HLYIRKLGEN
+389 PMYIKKLGET

-416 IVWYKDGSPIPL
+416 IVWYKDGSPVPPD
-428 TNRTIIIGG
+428 RTLMIGG
-437 NLTIDRIQEQD
+437 NLTIDRIQVQD
-448 RGLYQCAVS
+448 RGLYQCAAS
-457 NEAATVVADTE
+457 NEAATVVADAE

-484 NSSNNAVTLTWV
+484 NSSNNAVTLTWT
-496 PGYVRPKMEY
+496 PGYVRPKMEH

-516 EWRTMK
+516 EWRTTK
-522 ILSRKITE
+522 ILSKKITE
-530 ATINNLN
+530 ATVNNLH

-546 LSQDK
+546 LSEDK
-551 HGDGMFSKTLRIFT
+551 YGDGMFSKTLRIFT
-565 QPNSLEENSASEY
+565 QPNRIDENSASEY
-578 RSPPDDRMGPPLNVR
+578 RSPPDERMGPPTSVR
-593 VQATVQ
+593 VQATVE

-619 VRWFRGPSEQL
+619 VRWFRGPSERL

-644 TLEEESYYTFEVAAM
+644 ALEEESYYTFEVAAM
-659 SISDDVATSDRVS
+659 SMTDDVATSERIS

-710 QSSNEK
+710 HSPNEK

>member
-1 MCFAP
+1 MSNAP
-6 VFRTP
+6 RIHQ
-11 RSSSA
+11 
-16 ASRDSNLISRPP
+16 LL
-28 SASSRDSFEII
+28 
-39 ESKPRRRKMSKAILG
+39 AI
-54 VHRLLIIFLCYQA
+54 FFCYQA
-67 TGHGLILEE
+67 FSQSLILEE
-76 EKEPN
+76 EKEPT
-81 YLNAGV
+81 YLTAGV

-109 QWNRDG
+109 QWNRDD

-120 WFHNGYSTGL
+120 WYNGHSTVGM
-130 GYEGRVHL
+130 GFKDRVHL

-188 IDGET
+188 IDGASPFPTSVPGKT
-193 LLAVPPVNKTVMEG
+193 LLAIPPVNRTVMEG
-207 ESVDFDCVAKGEKSI
+207 ESVNFHCVFRGEKSI
-222 VTWLREG
+222 VSWFREG
-229 VEITEIEDFK
+229 TEITKIEDFK
-239 RRASIG
+239 RRATIA
-245 EDGTLTINSAAMGD
+245 EDGALVINPAAMGD
-259 LGEYSCVV
+259 LGEYTCVV
-267 TGETGDQQ
+267 TGETGEQQ

-281 NVQYKAKVIYAP
+281 NVQFKAKVIYAP

-337 YRRNGSLYFSKVDET
+337 YRRNGSLSFTKVDET

-367 EGPSPSITVI
+367 EGPSPTITVV
-377 VQRPPVFTVTPQ
+377 VQRPPIFTVTPQ
-389 HLYIRKLGEN
+389 HLYIRKLGET
-399 LEIPCDAK
+399 LEIPCDAR
-407 DGDQSHRPS
+407 DGDQAHRPS
-416 IVWYKDGSPIPL
+416 IVWYKDGSPVPAD
-428 TNRTIIIGG
+428 RTMIIGG

-448 RGLYQCAVS
+448 RGLYQCAAS

-496 PGYVRPKMEY
+496 PGFVRPKTEY
-506 SVWYRPTDTT
+506 SVWYKPTDTT

-530 ATINNLN
+530 ATVNNLN
-537 PGREYEFMV
+537 AGREYEFMV

-565 QPNSLEENSASEY
+565 QPHMIDENSASEY
-578 RSPPDDRMGPPLNVR
+578 RSPPDERMGPPLNVR
-593 VQATVQ
+593 VQATVE

-612 EQVRLYA
+612 EQVRLYT
-619 VRWFRGPSEQL
+619 VGWFRGPSERL
-630 YGRAETTDT
+630 YGKEETTDT

-644 TLEEESYYTFEVAAM
+644 TLEEESYYTFEVAAV
-659 SISDDVATSDRVS
+659 SVADDVATSERVS

-710 QSSNEK
+710 QSSNQK

>member
-1 MCFAP
+1 MNQ
-6 VFRTP
+6 
-11 RSSSA
+11 A
-16 ASRDSNLISRPP
+16 AKIY
-28 SASSRDSFEII
+28 
-39 ESKPRRRKMSKAILG
+39 K
-54 VHRLLIIFLCYQA
+54 LLAVLFCYEA
-67 TGHGLILEE
+67 CSYSLILEE
-76 EKEPN
+76 DKEPT
-81 YLNAGV
+81 YLTAGV

-97 DFPHETPIPYIL
+97 DFPHETPIPYVL
-109 QWNRDG
+109 QWNRQS
-115 RTIFS
+115 RTVFS
-120 WFHNGYSTGL
+120 WYDGHVTVDNAYK
-130 GYEGRVHL
+130 GRIHL
-138 LEDAVSRGYG
+138 LDDIGHRGYG

-165 ECRVIFPNRTPNS
+165 ECKVIFPNRTPNS

-188 IDGET
+188 IDGASPFPTTVAGDT
-193 LLAVPPVNKTVMEG
+193 LLTIPPVNKTAMEG
-207 ESVDFDCVAKGEKSI
+207 ETVTFDCVAKGEST
-222 VTWLREG
+222 VVMWFREG
-229 VEITEIEDFK
+229 IPIPEIQDLR
-239 RRASIG
+239 RRASV
-245 EDGTLTINSAAMGD
+245 DSNGTLTISSAAMGD
-259 LGEYSCVV
+259 LGEYTCVV
-267 TGETGDQQ
+267 TAENGDQQ

-357 TCTPYNELGT
+357 SCTPYNELGT

-389 HLYIRKLGEN
+389 HLYMRKLGDV
-399 LEIPCDAK
+399 LEIPCQAR
-407 DGDQSHRPS
+407 DGDDSHRPT
-416 IVWYKDGSPIPL
+416 IVWYKDGMPLSPD
-428 TNRTIIIGG
+428 RSIIIGG
-437 NLTIDRIQEQD
+437 NLTIERIQEHD
-448 RGLYQCAVS
+448 RGLYQCAAS
-457 NEAATVVADTE
+457 NEAATVVADAE

-484 NSSNNAVTLTWV
+484 NSSKNAVTLTWV

-506 SVWYRPTDTT
+506 SIWYRPIDTS

-530 ATINNLN
+530 ATINNLY

-551 HGDGMFSKTLRIFT
+551 HGDGMFSKALRIFT
-565 QPNSLEENSASEY
+565 QPSKTITFQLSSFDENSPSEY
-578 RSPPDDRMGPPLNVR
+578 RSPQESMGPPVNVK
-593 VQATVQ
+593 VQATVE
-599 GYLVTWEPPAYGK
+599 GYLVTWEPPEYGK
-612 EQVRLYA
+612 NQVRLYT
-619 VRWFRGPSEQL
+619 VRWFRGPSEHL

-644 TLEEESYYTFEVAAM
+644 TLEEESFYTFEVAAM
-659 SISDDVATSDRVS
+659 SLTDDVATSERVG

-695 AAALAAIWWARKRFC
+695 AAALAAVWWARKRFC
-710 QSSNEK
+710 QPSNEK

>member
-1 MCFAP
+1 MNQ
-6 VFRTP
+6 
-11 RSSSA
+11 A
-16 ASRDSNLISRPP
+16 A
-28 SASSRDSFEII
+28 
-39 ESKPRRRKMSKAILG
+39 KVYK
-54 VHRLLIIFLCYQA
+54 LLAVLLCYEA
-67 TGHGLILEE
+67 CSYSLVLEE
-76 EKEPN
+76 DKEPT

-97 DFPHETPIPYIL
+97 DFPHDTPIPYVL
-109 QWNRDG
+109 QWNRHK
-115 RTIFS
+115 RTVFS
-120 WFHNGYSTGL
+120 WYDGHVTVDNAYK
-130 GYEGRVHL
+130 GRIHL
-138 LEDAVSRGYG
+138 LDNIGHHG

-165 ECRVIFPNRTPNS
+165 ECKVIFPNRTPNS

-188 IDGET
+188 IYGDT
-193 LLAVPPVNKTVMEG
+193 LLTIPPVNKTAMEG
-207 ESVDFDCVAKGEKSI
+207 ETVTFDCVAKGESTI
-222 VTWLREG
+222 VTWFREG
-229 VEITEIEDFK
+229 IPITEIQDL
-239 RRASIG
+239 RRRMSV
-245 EDGTLTINSAAMGD
+245 DNGTLTITSAAMGD
-259 LGEYSCVV
+259 LGEYTCVV
-267 TGETGDQQ
+267 TGENGDQQ

-357 TCTPYNELGT
+357 SCTPYNELGT

-377 VQRPPVFTVTPQ
+377 VQRPPIFTVTPQ
-389 HLYIRKLGEN
+389 HLYMRKLGDV
-399 LEIPCDAK
+399 LEIPCQAK
-407 DGDQSHRPS
+407 DGDDSRQPT
-416 IVWYKDGSPIPL
+416 IVWYKDGMPLSPE
-428 TNRTIIIGG
+428 RSIITGG
-437 NLTIDRIQEQD
+437 NLTIERIQEHD
-448 RGLYQCAVS
+448 RGLYQCAAS
-457 NEAATVVADTE
+457 NEAATVIADAE

-484 NSSNNAVTLTWV
+484 NSSKNAVTLTWV

-506 SVWYRPTDTT
+506 SVWYRPTDTS

-530 ATINNLN
+530 ATVNNLY

-551 HGDGMFSKTLRIFT
+551 HGDGMFSKALRIFT
-565 QPNSLEENSASEY
+565 QPSKLINFLQSSINENSASEY
-578 RSPPDDRMGPPLNVR
+578 RSPLEEIMGPPINVK
-593 VQATVQ
+593 VQATVE
-599 GYLVTWEPPAYGK
+599 GYLVTWEPPEYGK
-612 EQVRLYA
+612 NQVRLYT
-619 VRWFRGPSEQL
+619 VRWFRGPSEHL

-644 TLEEESYYTFEVAAM
+644 TLEEESFYTFEVAAM
-659 SISDDVATSDRVS
+659 SITDDVATSERIG

-695 AAALAAIWWARKRFC
+695 AAALAAVWWARKRFC
-710 QSSNEK
+710 QPSNEK

>member
-1 MCFAP
+1 MC
-6 VFRTP
+6 R
-11 RSSSA
+11 
-16 ASRDSNLISRPP
+16 
-28 SASSRDSFEII
+28 
-39 ESKPRRRKMSKAILG
+39 AIG
-54 VHRLLIIFLCYQA
+54 IHQLLAIFLCYQA
-67 TGHGLILEE
+67 FGLILEE
-76 EKEPN
+76 ENEPN

-87 GEYAV
+87 GEYEV

-120 WFHNGYSTGL
+120 WYNGYPSVGL

-138 LEDAVSRGYG
+138 LEDAVNRGYG

-207 ESVDFDCVAKGEKSI
+207 ESVSFDCVAKGEKS
-222 VTWLREG
+222 VVNWFREG
-229 VEITEIEDFK
+229 VEITTIEDLR
-239 RRASIG
+239 RRASIA
-245 EDGTLTINSAAMGD
+245 ENGTLTINAPAMGD
-259 LGEYSCVV
+259 LGEYTCMV

-357 TCTPYNELGT
+357 TCTPYNDLGT
-367 EGPSPSITVI
+367 DGPSPSITVV

-399 LEIPCDAK
+399 LEIPCDAR

-416 IVWYKDGSPIPL
+416 IVWYKDGSPVPPG
-428 TNRTIIIGG
+428 NRTIVIGG

-448 RGLYQCAVS
+448 RGLYQCAAS

-522 ILSRKITE
+522 IVSRKITE
-530 ATINNLN
+530 ATVNNLN

-565 QPNSLEENSASEY
+565 QPSSIDENSASEY
-578 RSPPDDRMGPPLNVR
+578 RSPPDDRMGPPINVR

-659 SISDDVATSDRVS
+659 SMSDDVATSERVS

-695 AAALAAIWWARKRFC
+695 AAALAAIWWAKKRFC
-710 QSSNEK
+710 QSPNDK

>member
-1 MCFAP
+1 MSTA
-6 VFRTP
+6 
-11 RSSSA
+11 
-16 ASRDSNLISRPP
+16 
-28 SASSRDSFEII
+28 
-39 ESKPRRRKMSKAILG
+39 RRF
-54 VHRLLIIFLCYQA
+54 VHQLLVIFFYYQA
-67 TGHGLILEE
+67 FSQSLILEE

-81 YLNAGV
+81 YLSAGV

-120 WFHNGYSTGL
+120 WYNGHPSVGL
-130 GYEGRVHL
+130 GFEGRVHL
-138 LEDAVSRGYG
+138 LEDAASRGYG

-178 RNNGTWFHLA
+178 RNNGTWFHLG

-207 ESVDFDCVAKGEKSI
+207 ETVSFDCVSKGEKS
-222 VTWLREG
+222 VVNWFREG
-229 VEITEIEDFK
+229 TEISKIEDFK
-239 RRASIG
+239 RRASIAD
-245 EDGTLTINSAAMGD
+245 DGQLIINSAAMGD
-259 LGEYSCVV
+259 LGEYTCVV

-281 NVQYKAKVIYAP
+281 NVQFKAKVIYTP

-337 YRRNGSLYFSKVDET
+337 YRRNGSLSFTKVDET
-352 HSGSY
+352 HSGTY
-357 TCTPYNELGT
+357 TCTPYNDLGT
-367 EGPSPSITVI
+367 EGPSPTITVI

-389 HLYIRKLGEN
+389 HLYIRKLGET
-399 LEIPCDAK
+399 LEIPCDAR
-407 DGDQSHRPS
+407 DGDQAHRPS
-416 IVWYKDGSPIPL
+416 IVWYKDGSPVPPD
-428 TNRTIIIGG
+428 RTIIIGG

-448 RGLYQCAVS
+448 RGLYQCAAS

-468 LMVLNVPP
+468 LMVVNVPP

-496 PGYVRPKMEY
+496 PGFVRPKTEY

-530 ATINNLN
+530 ATVNNLN
-537 PGREYEFMV
+537 AGREYEFMV

-565 QPNSLEENSASEY
+565 QPHMIDENSASEY
-578 RSPPDDRMGPPLNVR
+578 RSPPEDERMGPPQNVR
-593 VQATVQ
+593 VQATVE
-599 GYLVTWEPPAYGK
+599 GYLVTWQPPAYGK
-612 EQVRLYA
+612 DQVRLYA
-619 VRWFRGPSEQL
+619 VRWFRGPSERL

-644 TLEEESYYTFEVAAM
+644 ALEEESYYTFEVAAM
-659 SISDDVATSDRVS
+659 SIADDVATSERIS

-710 QSSNEK
+710 QPSNEK

>member
-1 MCFAP
+1 M
-6 VFRTP
+6 T
-11 RSSSA
+11 A
-16 ASRDSNLISRPP
+16 AAEHVCKL
-28 SASSRDSFEII
+28 A
-39 ESKPRRRKMSKAILG
+39 
-54 VHRLLIIFLCYQA
+54 VLLLCYQA
-67 TGHGLILEE
+67 LLFAGQALLLEE
-76 EKEPN
+76 EREPN

-87 GEYAV
+87 GEYVV

-120 WFHNGYSTGL
+120 WYNGRLSMDLAYV
-130 GYEGRVHL
+130 GRMHL
-138 LEDAVSRGYG
+138 LDEATSHSFGG
-148 QGSINL
+148 GSVNL

-188 IDGET
+188 IDGASPFPTDVSGENILT
-193 LLAVPPVNKTVMEG
+193 VPPVNKTIMEG
-207 ESVDFDCVAKGEKSI
+207 ESVSFDCVTKGELTT
-222 VTWLREG
+222 VAWLRDG
-229 VEITEIEDFK
+229 TDITEIEDLQ
-239 RRASIG
+239 RRMTIQ
-245 EDGTLTINSAAMGD
+245 EDGTLTIKSAAMSD
-259 LGEYSCVV
+259 FGEYTCVA
-267 TGETGDQQ
+267 TGETGEQQ

-293 REVYLPYGKPAL
+293 NKVYLRYGKPAL

-313 PPLTNLRWEKDG
+313 PPLTNLLWEKDG
-325 FLFDPYNVQGVF
+325 FLFDPYNVPGVF

-357 TCTPYNELGT
+357 SCIPYNDLGT
-367 EGPSPSITVI
+367 EGPSPAITVV

-389 HLYIRKLGEN
+389 HMYIRKLGES
-399 LEIPCDAK
+399 LEIPCDAR
-407 DGDQSHRPS
+407 DGDDAHRPS
-416 IVWYKDGSPIPL
+416 IVWYKDGSPLPPE
-428 TNRTIIIGG
+428 RMFVIGG

-448 RGLYQCAVS
+448 RGVYQCVAS
-457 NEAATVVADTE
+457 NEVAAVVADTE

-484 NSSNNAVTLTWV
+484 NSSKNAVTLTWV
-496 PGYVRPKMEY
+496 PGYVQPKMEY

-516 EWRTMK
+516 QWQTMK

-530 ATINNLN
+530 ATVNNLS

-546 LSQDK
+546 LSLDK
-551 HGDGMFSKTLRIFT
+551 HGDGMFSKSLRVFT
-565 QPNSLEENSASEY
+565 QPTQIDENSASEY
-578 RSPPDDRMGPPLNVR
+578 RSPQEDERMSEPQNVR

-599 GYLVTWEPPAYGK
+599 GYLVTWEPPAYGTD
-612 EQVRLYA
+612 QVRLYT
-619 VRWFRGPSEQL
+619 VRWFRGPGEHLS
-630 YGRAETTDT
+630 GKAETSDT

-644 TLEEESYYTFEVAAM
+644 SLEEESQYTFEVAAV
-659 SISDDVATSDRVS
+659 SVADDVAISERVS

-684 SMGIVAGIGFL
+684 STGIVAGIGFL

-710 QSSNEK
+710 QSPNEK

>member
-1 MCFAP
+1 M
-6 VFRTP
+6 
-11 RSSSA
+11 
-16 ASRDSNLISRPP
+16 
-28 SASSRDSFEII
+28 SSRIHQLL
-39 ESKPRRRKMSKAILG
+39 AIL
-54 VHRLLIIFLCYQA
+54 LCYQA
-67 TGHGLILEE
+67 FSYSLILEE

-109 QWNRDG
+109 RWQRDNRTVYYWYHG
-115 RTIFS
+115 
-120 WFHNGYSTGL
+120 HPMVGL

-138 LEDAVSRGYG
+138 VEDAVSRGYG
-148 QGSINL
+148 LGSINL

-165 ECRVIFPNRTPNS
+165 ECKVIFPNRTPIS

-188 IDGET
+188 IDGASPFGTSVPGENI
-193 LLAVPPVNKTVMEG
+193 LAVPPVNKTIMEG
-207 ESVDFDCVAKGEKSI
+207 DSVSFECVAKGEKSVI
-222 VTWLREG
+222 TWFREG
-229 VEITEIEDFK
+229 TEISQIEDFT
-239 RRASIG
+239 RRAKVA
-245 EDGTLTINSAAMGD
+245 DNGTLNIKNAAMGD
-259 LGEYSCVV
+259 LGEYTCTV
-267 TGETGDQQ
+267 TGETGEQQ

-281 NVQYKAKVIYAP
+281 NVQFKAKVIYAP

-313 PPLTNLRWEKDG
+313 PPMTNLRWEKDG

-337 YRRNGSLYFSKVDET
+337 YRRNGSLSFSKVDET
-352 HSGSY
+352 HSGAY

-367 EGPSPSITVI
+367 EGPSPTITVI

-389 HLYIRKLGEN
+389 HLYIRKLGET
-399 LEIPCDAK
+399 LEMPCDAK
-407 DGDQSHRPS
+407 DGDQAHRPQ
-416 IVWYKDGSPIPL
+416 IVWYKDGSPVPPD
-428 TNRTIIIGG
+428 RTILIGG
-437 NLTIDRIQEQD
+437 NLTIDRIQVQD
-448 RGLYQCAVS
+448 RGLYQCAAS

-496 PGYVRPKMEY
+496 PGYVRPKTEY

-522 ILSRKITE
+522 LVSRKITE
-530 ATINNLN
+530 ATVNNLN
-537 PGREYEFMV
+537 SGREYEFMV

-565 QPNSLEENSASEY
+565 QPHMIDENSASEY
-578 RSPPDDRMGPPLNVR
+578 RSPPDERMGPPVNVR
-593 VQATVQ
+593 VQATVE

-619 VRWFRGPSEQL
+619 VRWFRGPSERL

-644 TLEEESYYTFEVAAM
+644 ALEEESYYTFEVAAM
-659 SISDDVATSDRVS
+659 SVTDDVATSDRIS

-710 QSSNEK
+710 HPPNEK